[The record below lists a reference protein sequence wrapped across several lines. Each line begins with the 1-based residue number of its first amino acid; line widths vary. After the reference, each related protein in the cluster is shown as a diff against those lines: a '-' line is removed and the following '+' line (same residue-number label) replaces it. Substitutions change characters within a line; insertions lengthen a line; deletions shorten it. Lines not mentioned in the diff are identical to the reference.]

1 MENRMPKVTLIG
13 ALTKRALAKQLMRA
27 GCPKQEA
34 EQVVS
39 RLTQRERWRKLPL
52 TVKSAIA
59 WKVATTTEKTKP

>member
-1 MENRMPKVTLIG
+1 MPKVKLID

-39 RLTQRERWRKLPL
+39 RLTQRERWRKLPQ
-52 TVKSAIA
+52 TVQSEIA
-59 WKVATTTEKTKP
+59 WKVATTTEKTAP